1 LNVFQLRS
9 PFVRWCDEVRRRGP
23 DPRSSGWVPYS
34 GPRGD
39 RQRRPRLADLHF
51 EVLQSNPRA

>member
-1 LNVFQLRS
+1 LNIFQLRS

-34 GPRGD
+34 DPRCTLMFYSFTE
-39 RQRRPRLADLHF
+39 QH
-51 EVLQSNPRA
+51 